1 MFRQETIQ
9 KKSKNKKKRTVEE
22 EKERLRNKDKNRKR
36 KHLVCFRVTEEEKD
50 LINEKVK
57 LSGRLKQEYLIEAV
71 LNHEVIFVGDR
82 RVFNVMMGILK
93 DIKVELKEIEETSEV
108 NENDI
113 YLLKTTIKM
122 MENLF
127 EKERKFQIGRASCRE
142 RV

>member
-57 LSGRLKQEYLIEAV
+57 LSGRLKQEYLIEAA

-93 DIKVELKEIEETSEV
+93 DIKVELKEIEKISEV

-127 EKERKFQIGRASCRE
+127 EKEKKFPLK
-142 RV
+142 

>member
-9 KKSKNKKKRTVEE
+9 KKSKNKNKRTVEE

-113 YLLKTTIKM
+113 YLLKTTIEM

-127 EKERKFQIGRASCRE
+127 EKEKKFPLK
-142 RV
+142 

>member
-127 EKERKFQIGRASCRE
+127 EKERKFPLK
-142 RV
+142 

>member
-108 NENDI
+108 NENNI
-113 YLLKTTIKM
+113 YLLKTTINM

-127 EKERKFQIGRASCRE
+127 EKERKFPLK
-142 RV
+142 

>member
-57 LSGRLKQEYLIEAV
+57 LSGRLKQEYLIEAA

-93 DIKVELKEIEETSEV
+93 DIKVELKEIEKTSEV

-113 YLLKTTIKM
+113 YLLKTTIEM

-127 EKERKFQIGRASCRE
+127 EKEKKFPLK
-142 RV
+142 

>member
-9 KKSKNKKKRTVEE
+9 KKAKNKKKRTVEE
-22 EKERLRNKDKNRKR
+22 EKERLRNKEKNRKR

-57 LSGRLKQEYLIEAV
+57 LSGRLKQEYLIEAA

-93 DIKVELKEIEETSEV
+93 DIKVELKEIEEISEG

-127 EKERKFQIGRASCRE
+127 EKERKFPLK
-142 RV
+142 

>member
-93 DIKVELKEIEETSEV
+93 DIKVELKEIEKISEV

-113 YLLKTTIKM
+113 YLLKTAIKM

-127 EKERKFQIGRASCRE
+127 EKDRKIPLK
-142 RV
+142 

>member
-127 EKERKFQIGRASCRE
+127 EKEKKFPLK
-142 RV
+142 

>member
-93 DIKVELKEIEETSEV
+93 DIKVELKEIEEISEV

-127 EKERKFQIGRASCRE
+127 EKEKKFPLK
-142 RV
+142 

>member
-57 LSGRLKQEYLIEAV
+57 LSGRLKQEYLTEAV

-93 DIKVELKEIEETSEV
+93 DIKVEL
-108 NENDI
+108 
-113 YLLKTTIKM
+113 IKKSM
-122 MENLF
+122 RNLY
-127 EKERKFQIGRASCRE
+127 KKG
-142 RV
+142 

>member
-71 LNHEVIFVGDR
+71 SNHEVIFVGDR

-127 EKERKFQIGRASCRE
+127 EKEKKFPLK
-142 RV
+142 